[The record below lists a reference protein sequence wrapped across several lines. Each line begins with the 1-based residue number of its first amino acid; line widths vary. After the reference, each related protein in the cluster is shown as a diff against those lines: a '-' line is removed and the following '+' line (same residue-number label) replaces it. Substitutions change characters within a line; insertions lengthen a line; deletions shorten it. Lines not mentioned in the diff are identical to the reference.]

1 MFSFSYC
8 VWYLAGT
15 YHTWTNRWLKNKC
28 PHVSHV
34 SSLLV
39 RWFPNAPIFDMLLV
53 NHWTT
58 SRYPW
63 VNRLLRAVVDAE
75 CCSVLVWCSIPEYCS
90 IPAIGA
96 HICIIYIYSTIQYI
110 YIYIHL
116 IRFSIQINHV
126 MMIPFHHWFRG
137 PSCSGLPRVK
147 SRESCS
153 PQCQDC
159 PVKGLLLCK
168 PLWTSMNRL

>member
-96 HICIIYIYSTIQYI
+96 HICIIYIVQYSI
-110 YIYIHL
+110 YIYTSYPIFNSNKSCDDDPISPL
-116 IRFSIQINHV
+116 VSRSQLQ
-126 MMIPFHHWFRG
+126 WFAAG
-137 PSCSGLPRVK
+137 EVQGKLFPSVPGLPGERV
-147 SRESCS
+147 
-153 PQCQDC
+153 
-159 PVKGLLLCK
+159 VAL
-168 PLWTSMNRL
+168 